1 MRAGLISLLLV
12 ASAATAQE
20 ADTAPEDGT
29 WEVCNQ
35 TSFVLRVATAYRMGE
50 ALQAKGW
57 QQAYPG
63 RCLTYA
69 VDNEEERFVIAESNS
84 AHQGGIREWKG
95 EVEMCAADTDFT
107 ANAEQSCA
115 LQNLETRPY
124 LRVSG
129 DEARTLLVE
138 PEDYG
143 SKAEVAGLQRLL
155 RNAGYKVRRIDGLSG
170 RGTSRTKRQFLKDRE
185 LASNLSDSDLMA
197 ELLKAA
203 QERSSEIGLTLCN
216 TSKQRMWGAIA
227 FRRDGIWRSR
237 GWWPVEADACE
248 QVSTEP
254 LEGLSPHFY
263 ALQEDSTPPEVDPDD
278 PETDQEPPANPD
290 RHLRTDAATPSQFCI
305 TEARFSAIG
314 RDQCRDRGYVP
325 TSFRALPDDQDGI
338 KVSLG
343 DADFVAPTRSGLRR

>member
-1 MRAGLISLLLV
+1 
-12 ASAATAQE
+12 
-20 ADTAPEDGT
+20 
-29 WEVCNQ
+29 
-35 TSFVLRVATAYRMGE
+35 
-50 ALQAKGW
+50 
-57 QQAYPG
+57 
-63 RCLTYA
+63 
-69 VDNEEERFVIAESNS
+69 
-84 AHQGGIREWKG
+84 
-95 EVEMCAADTDFT
+95 MCASDADFK

-138 PEDYG
+138 PENYG
-143 SKAEVAGLQRLL
+143 SKARVAGIQRLL
-155 RNAGYKVRRIDGLSG
+155 RDAGYKVRRIDGLTG
-170 RGTSRTKRQFLKDRE
+170 RGTSRTQRQFLKDKE
-185 LASNLSDSDLMA
+185 LAAGLKGEALFA

-203 QERSSEIGLTLCN
+203 EARRAEIGLTLCN
-216 TSKQRMWGAIA
+216 SSEERMWGALA

-237 GWWPVEADACE
+237 GWWPVEAGACE

-254 LEGLSPHFY
+254 LSGLSPHFY

-278 PETDQEPPANPD
+278 PESDETPPENPD

-325 TSFRALPDDQDGI
+325 TSFRELPDDQDG
-338 KVSLG
+338 VSVTL
-343 DADFVAPTRSGLRR
+343 DDTDFVAPTRSGLRR